1 MKIAIFGA
9 TGKTGIE
16 LVKQALEQGHA
27 VTAFVRDPARL
38 AIENENLTFVTG
50 DVFDPSSVAKAVE
63 GQDSVICALGA
74 GSELK
79 KTTVRTTGTIN
90 IISSMQKNNIKRLI
104 AVTAMG
110 VGESW
115 DTLSLFNKLF
125 FATLL
130 KSSREDHETQE
141 VAVKESGLDWT
152 IVRPSGLTET
162 PRTGIYDVGE
172 NILAT
177 TSKIARADIADL
189 ILKELEQNTLI
200 GKAVTITN

>member
-104 AVTAMG
+104 VVTAMG

-130 KSSREDHETQE
+130 KSSREDHEKQE

-189 ILKELEQNTLI
+189 ILKELEQNMLI

>member
-90 IISSMQKNNIKRLI
+90 IISSMQKNSIKRLI
-104 AVTAMG
+104 VVTAMG

-115 DTLSLFNKLF
+115 DTLSMFNKLF

-130 KSSREDHETQE
+130 KSSREDHEKQE

>member
-104 AVTAMG
+104 VVTAMG

-189 ILKELEQNTLI
+189 ILKELEQNMLI

>member
-1 MKIAIFGA
+1 MKIVIFGA

-90 IISSMQKNNIKRLI
+90 IISSMQKNSIKRLI
-104 AVTAMG
+104 VVTAMG

-189 ILKELEQNTLI
+189 ILKELEQNMLI